1 MGSNNNRGN
10 LLISKVYKEMK
21 NILIFLG
28 IVAVLIIGGS
38 ILYFSTQPTSAELE
52 YSEQLKWDVHKYL
65 INEENYVEDNIE
77 EIKVTDNA
85 KLKGKKRFE
94 IAVVF
99 KDDKDSVYYY
109 QYDKKSGKVEQ
120 FAVTG
125 KKHEE

>member
-1 MGSNNNRGN
+1 M
-10 LLISKVYKEMK
+10 
-21 NILIFLG
+21 
-28 IVAVLIIGGS
+28 
-38 ILYFSTQPTSAELE
+38 
-52 YSEQLKWDVHKYL
+52 
-65 INEENYVEDNIE
+65 
-77 EIKVTDNA
+77 TDNA
-85 KLKGKKRFE
+85 KPKGKKRFE

>member
-1 MGSNNNRGN
+1 
-10 LLISKVYKEMK
+10 MK

-38 ILYFSTQPTSAELE
+38 ILFFSTQPTNAELD

-65 INEENYVEDNIE
+65 INEKNYDEDNIE

-99 KDDKDSVYYY
+99 KDDKDDKDSVYYY

>member
-1 MGSNNNRGN
+1 
-10 LLISKVYKEMK
+10 MK

-65 INEENYVEDNIE
+65 INEKNYVEDNIE

-94 IAVVF
+94 IAVDL
-99 KDDKDSVYYY
+99 KTIKTVYITTSMI
-109 QYDKKSGKVEQ
+109 KNPGK
-120 FAVTG
+120 
-125 KKHEE
+125 

>member
-1 MGSNNNRGN
+1 
-10 LLISKVYKEMK
+10 MK

-65 INEENYVEDNIE
+65 INEKNYVEENIE

-109 QYDKKSGKVEQ
+109 QYENPGKLNNLQ
-120 FAVTG
+120 
-125 KKHEE
+125 